1 MTVTTIQYSRRIQPK
16 NVYERASNEQ
26 EHIIKIVKETIE
38 HFNYDDLWA
47 KISTRFKELLNLHHT
62 PLFDLK
68 CNYLRLPTM
77 TNFPEERLVTNHLT
91 KRRYDR
97 IDWTVQDEDA
107 QFTAIYYT
115 FQDSDG
121 DSEDE
126 DLESH
131 FVKKSNSMHTIIS
144 AIESLHKRLCKLG
157 V

>member
-1 MTVTTIQYSRRIQPK
+1 MTVTTIQYSRRIKPK
-16 NVYERASNEQ
+16 NVYDRASNEQ

-68 CNYLRLPTM
+68 CNYLRLPAM
-77 TNFPEERLVTNHLT
+77 TIFPVKHLT
-91 KRRYDR
+91 KRRYDI
-97 IDWTVQDEDA
+97 IDWTVQGEGA